1 MMKKLLIMLA
11 ILISGC
17 SAMQSTHE
25 TINEPVNCS
34 AMYYLDN
41 LGYSGTVP
49 VKLTRMYQDRFG
61 KVFYQARS
69 NIDVIF
75 AGRGKIPSSQLK
87 DIECE

>member
-1 MMKKLLIMLA
+1 MA
-11 ILISGC
+11 VLISGC
-17 SAMQSTHE
+17 STMESTHE
-25 TINEPVNCS
+25 TFDKPVNCS

-61 KVFYQARS
+61 KVFYQVRS
-69 NIDVIF
+69 NTDVIF

-87 DIECE
+87 GIECE